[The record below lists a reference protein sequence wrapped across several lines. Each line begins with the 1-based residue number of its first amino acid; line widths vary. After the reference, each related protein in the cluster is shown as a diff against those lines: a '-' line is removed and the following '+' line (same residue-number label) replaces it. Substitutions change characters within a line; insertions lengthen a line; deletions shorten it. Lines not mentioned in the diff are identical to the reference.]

1 MRTIIRIPVDNG
13 WAPVGSYLHP
23 YESIRMCSDRPQK
36 SIPLTP
42 FRCTHTIGSSLKA
55 RFCKGTLLS
64 QRFRWYFLVGVI
76 IAALHE
82 PVNCQFK

>member
-23 YESIRMCSDRPQK
+23 YDRPQK
-36 SIPLTP
+36 AIPLTP